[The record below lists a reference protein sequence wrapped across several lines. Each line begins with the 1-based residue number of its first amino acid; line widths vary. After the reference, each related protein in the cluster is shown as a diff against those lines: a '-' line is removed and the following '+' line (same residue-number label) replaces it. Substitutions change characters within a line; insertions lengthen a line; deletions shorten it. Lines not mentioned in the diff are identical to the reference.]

1 MQSFVASVPV
11 SKTKPSISR
20 NCVSRAGGREGAG
33 GLHTLKP
40 QVEKRVQVE
49 PIFPGGRLTAK
60 VVLGSR
66 FGSIAICMCLSI
78 RVLRIQFRGFC

>member
-1 MQSFVASVPV
+1 MQSFVAIVPV

-20 NCVSRAGGREGAG
+20 NCVSRAGESEGAG

-40 QVEKRVQVE
+40 QVEKLAQVE
-49 PIFPGGRLTAK
+49 PIFPGGRLTVQ
-60 VVLGSR
+60 VVLGSG
-66 FGSIAICMCLSI
+66 FGSIVICMCLSI